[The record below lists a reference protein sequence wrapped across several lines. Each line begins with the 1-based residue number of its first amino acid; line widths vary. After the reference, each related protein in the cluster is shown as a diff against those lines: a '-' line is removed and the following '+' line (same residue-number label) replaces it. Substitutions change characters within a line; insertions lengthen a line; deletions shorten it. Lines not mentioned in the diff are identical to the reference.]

1 MTTIIVVEPHTLF
14 RLGIIRLLAD
24 TLPSAELLSMDY
36 ESMETGLQTRR
47 CELLLLSVPS
57 AEACLKLLA
66 DVHRSLQ
73 PSAVLLM
80 AESHYA
86 LPAIQDMPAGVM
98 GHLLKTATPELMA
111 ASINLVLA
119 GGSCFPSPAPQR
131 QPTSMATPTNQPSS
145 PLPSKAEPDRLITSY
160 EPERWPPVNREIDP
174 LDEARLLGL
183 TPRQYEVLV
192 LLARGMTIKG
202 VARQLNISSAT
213 AKAHAETLYIRM
225 NVHNR
230 NEAVYRAVSKG
241 ARLGMPSSHMEKAC

>member
-1 MTTIIVVEPHTLF
+1 MTTIIIVEPHTLY
-14 RLGIIRLLAD
+14 RLGIVRLLAD

-36 ESMETGLQTRR
+36 ESMETGLQTRC

-57 AEACLKLLA
+57 AKACLKLLA
-66 DVHRSLQ
+66 DAHRSLQ
-73 PSAVLLM
+73 PSAVLLI

-86 LPAIQDMPAGVM
+86 LPALQDMPAGVM

-131 QPTSMATPTNQPSS
+131 QTTAMAAPVTQPSS
-145 PLPSKAEPDRLITSY
+145 PSPFQAHSDKLITSY
-160 EPERWPPVNREIDP
+160 EPIRWPPADP
-174 LDEARLLGL
+174 ETDHLDEARLLGL

-213 AKAHAETLYIRM
+213 AKAHAETLYMRM

-230 NEAVYRAVSKG
+230 NEAVYHAVSKG
-241 ARLGMPSSHMEKAC
+241 ARLGMPHTHIEKAC